1 MYALKTFHI
10 GFVSRGVDG
19 RVVFRSW
26 VPLVKTRPR
35 TVTRRINLLGRIT
48 AAVAAP
54 PQAAGGGRKQADS
67 RMLQLAAL
75 GPLLAMPA
83 LEAWVEGVGR
93 VEDEFDRLNFALSD
107 TD

>member
-1 MYALKTFHI
+1 
-10 GFVSRGVDG
+10 
-19 RVVFRSW
+19 
-26 VPLVKTRPR
+26 
-35 TVTRRINLLGRIT
+35 
-48 AAVAAP
+48 
-54 PQAAGGGRKQADS
+54 
-67 RMLQLAAL
+67 MLQLAAL